1 MEAFFEEL
9 WQKVALA
16 AGVMTKSQKTSIS
29 VRPYPLANDS
39 LIDEEA
45 IAQAE
50 DLKAHVEAI
59 RVLRG
64 EMQLSPAE
72 RVPLLAVGDANKL
85 NTYVPY
91 LKALAKLSEVQIVDE
106 LPDLGFPVQSLGQS
120 QLMLKVEI
128 DKEAELA
135 RLNKELQRLEG
146 EIAKAQGKL
155 NNENFVKK
163 APPAVVEQ
171 EKERVVKFG
180 EQLAQVKDQI
190 AKLA

>member
-1 MEAFFEEL
+1 MDNL
-9 WQKVALA
+9 YTGKV
-16 AGVMTKSQKTSIS
+16 SQKGQLVI
-29 VRPYPLANDS
+29 PA
-39 LIDEEA
+39 
-45 IAQAE
+45 
-50 DLKAHVEAI
+50 AI
-59 RVLRG
+59 RKVLG
-64 EMQLSPAE
+64 LEKGAKVSFELKNDEIVVKKLPTA
-72 RVPLLAVGDANKL
+72 LDWANL
-85 NTYVPY
+85 I
-91 LKALAKLSEVQIVDE
+91 SE
-106 LPDLGFPVQSLGQS
+106 LPEE
-120 QLMLKVEI
+120 KVEI

-146 EIAKAQGKL
+146 EITKAQGKL